1 MSLMSD
7 NEKRGVLLIAEQE
20 IVNNGGSV
28 VATGAPQVSRF
39 FAFVHFRTDKG
50 TTIGSVTLD
59 LRKGLT
65 TQKIINAVRAKMR
78 AADKLH

>member
-28 VATGAPQVSRF
+28 VATGA
-39 FAFVHFRTDKG
+39 HK
-50 TTIGSVTLD
+50 
-59 LRKGLT
+59 
-65 TQKIINAVRAKMR
+65 
-78 AADKLH
+78 